1 MPSDAPLTGIR
12 VLEIGGSIAGP
23 SAGRLLGD
31 LGAEV
36 FKVEPPEGDQLRT
49 WGRLAPDGTS
59 WWFKSH
65 NRNKRLLTFD
75 LRDELDLRIVRR
87 LALSCD
93 VVLENLRPGAL
104 EAKGLGARSL
114 RAEKPELIYV
124 SISGF
129 GQDGPYASRPGFGNV
144 AEAMGGLRHITG
156 EPDGPPM
163 RVGISLG
170 DELAG
175 LYAVIGALAALL
187 GRARDGRGEH
197 VDVALTESCFS
208 LLQGAL
214 PEYVHAGVVPTRAGN
229 RYLRAAPSGVYPTRD
244 GGWLAIG
251 GNGQAI
257 FRRLCEAMGRPEF
270 ADDPKFA
277 TNQARVAN
285 SRELDARIAEWSG
298 ALDVADAFAKLVEA
312 QVPAGPTMSIAD
324 IAADPQFAARG
335 ALASVLDDDGASIA
349 TYAPVP
355 RLTEHPASLGR
366 AAGRLGRDQ
375 EEVLQEL
382 AAAEAAP
389 MGSPPSIGHLA
400 NQVRA

>member
-1 MPSDAPLTGIR
+1 
-12 VLEIGGSIAGP
+12 
-23 SAGRLLGD
+23 
-31 LGAEV
+31 
-36 FKVEPPEGDQLRT
+36 
-49 WGRLAPDGTS
+49 
-59 WWFKSH
+59 
-65 NRNKRLLTFD
+65 
-75 LRDELDLRIVRR
+75 
-87 LALSCD
+87 
-93 VVLENLRPGAL
+93 
-104 EAKGLGARSL
+104 
-114 RAEKPELIYV
+114 
-124 SISGF
+124 
-129 GQDGPYASRPGFGNV
+129 
-144 AEAMGGLRHITG
+144 MGGLRHITG

-175 LYAVIGALAALL
+175 LYAVIGTLAALL

-257 FRRLCEAMGRPEF
+257 FRRLCEAMGRPGL

-277 TNQARVAN
+277 TNQARVSN
-285 SRELDARIAEWSG
+285 SRELDERIAAWTG
-298 ALDVADAFAKLVEA
+298 GLDVAEAFAKLVDA
-312 QVPAGPTMSIAD
+312 HVPVGPTMSIAE
-324 IAADPQFAARG
+324 IAADPQFAAPG
-335 ALASVLDDDGASIA
+335 AVATVLDDDGARIA

-355 RLTEHPASLGR
+355 RLSEHPAALGR

-375 EEVLQEL
+375 KEVLLEL
-382 AAAEAAP
+382 ADAELSP
-389 MGSPPSIGHLA
+389 MGASAERARGGTGA
-400 NQVRA
+400 VR

>member
-1 MPSDAPLTGIR
+1 MSSEAPLTGIR
-12 VLEIGGSIAGP
+12 VLELGGSIAGP
-23 SAGRLLGD
+23 SAGRLLAD

-75 LRDELDLRIVRR
+75 LRDPGDLALVRR
-87 LALSCD
+87 IALACD
-93 VVLENLRPGAL
+93 VVLENMRPGSL
-104 EAKGLGARSL
+104 EAKGLGAASL

-129 GQDGPYASRPGFGNV
+129 GQDGPYASRPGFGNI

-156 EPDGPPM
+156 DPDGPPM

-187 GRARDGRGEH
+187 GRGRDGRGER

-214 PEYVHAGVVPTRAGN
+214 PEYVHTGAVPTRAGN

-257 FRRLCEAMGRPEF
+257 FRRLTEAMGRPEL

-285 SRELDARIAEWSG
+285 GPELDERIGAWTRGLDTAE
-298 ALDVADAFAKLVEA
+298 AFAALVAAE
-312 QVPAGPTMSIAD
+312 VPAGPIMSIAD
-324 IAADPQFAARG
+324 IAADVQFRERG
-335 ALASVLDDDGASIA
+335 AIASVSDDDGTRIA

-355 RLTEHPASLGR
+355 RLTEHPSRLER

-375 EEVLQEL
+375 QEVLQEL
-382 AAAEAAP
+382 GLE
-389 MGSPPSIGHLA
+389 L
-400 NQVRA
+400 RA

>member
-1 MPSDAPLTGIR
+1 MPSDAPLAGIR
-12 VLEIGGSIAGP
+12 VLELGGSIAGP

-36 FKVEPPEGDQLRT
+36 FKVEPPDGDQLRT

-75 LRDELDLRIVRR
+75 LRDEREAALVRR
-87 LALSCD
+87 IALACD
-93 VVLENLRPGAL
+93 VVLENLRPGTLDAR
-104 EAKGLGARSL
+104 GLGAASL

-129 GQDGPYASRPGFGNV
+129 GQDGPYASRPGFGNI

-156 EPDGPPM
+156 DPDGPPM

-175 LYAVIGALAALL
+175 LYAVIGTLAALL
-187 GRARDGRGEH
+187 ARGRDGRGDR

-214 PEYVHAGVVPTRAGN
+214 PEFVHAGAVPRRAGN

-257 FRRLCEAMGRPEF
+257 FARLAAAMGRPEL
-270 ADDPKFA
+270 AADPKFS

-285 SRELDARIAEWSG
+285 SPELDERISG
-298 ALDVADAFAKLVEA
+298 WTRTLDAADAFARLVAAE
-312 QVPAGPTMSIAD
+312 VPAGPVMSIAD
-324 IAADPQFAARG
+324 IAADAQFAARG
-335 ALASVLDDDGASIA
+335 AITAVEDDDGESVA

-355 RLTEHPASLGR
+355 RLTEHPARLGR
-366 AAGRLGRDQ
+366 AGGRLGRDQ
-375 EEVLQEL
+375 QEVLLEL
-382 AAAEAAP
+382 GLA
-389 MGSPPSIGHLA
+389 SPA
-400 NQVRA
+400 